1 VSPTTVTDA
10 DAQTAARLRVTIA
23 RLARQLRQS
32 GPGDLTLSQWSAL
45 VTVEQ
50 RSPLRIGDLA
60 EWERVSAPTATRLV
74 AGLEEAGL
82 VDRTGDPADRRSAY
96 ISLSLRG
103 KEKLEWARAARTA
116 TLATRISALP
126 AGDAERLRELLP
138 LLEELLVEDPA

>member
-1 VSPTTVTDA
+1 VSPTAVTASDA
-10 DAQTAARLRVTIA
+10 ETAARLRVTIA

-74 AGLEEAGL
+74 AGLAEAGL
-82 VDRTGDPADRRSAY
+82 VERTGDPADRRSAY
-96 ISLSLRG
+96 VSLSTLGR
-103 KEKLEWARAARTA
+103 EKLEWARSARTA

-126 AGDAERLRELLP
+126 PGDADRLRDLLP